1 MNKEQNHSFVIVI
14 ALLLVFT
21 SCNEQKLPAAIP
33 TEQEV
38 GAQAMPHEI
47 APIVGAPFRME
58 EFQRPEFPDYTVSI
72 TERGGKESEPITGI
86 INSAIAEVSD
96 KKGGTV
102 VVPAGKWKSGRII
115 LKSNVNL
122 HFAEGAEVEFSDKV
136 EDYLPA
142 VFTRQEGIEIM
153 GPGACIH
160 TDNETNIAITGKGTL
175 WGPPMDSKMRD
186 FAIGDTAIEHVIDY
200 ELAVSERV
208 YDGISRRVYVPKMI
222 APVHCKNVFIEGI
235 TLERSIFWN
244 INPIYCNNIII
255 RGVTVNS
262 TETPSGD
269 GIDIESCSNVLI
281 EYCTMNNN
289 DDCYTL
295 KSGRGKD
302 GIRVGKPT
310 ENVVIRYSLAVLG
323 HGGITC
329 GSETAGNIKNIY
341 AHDCVFKNV
350 GCGIRFKTRRPRG
363 GGTESVLYE
372 RIRMINV
379 GDAFRWDLLGSRRWV
394 GELADRLP
402 LREINELT
410 PIYKNIHVR
419 DFIVES
425 SGIFLRA
432 QCIPEAPLKNVLIE
446 NGEVNTRKLIPELN
460 DVEGFTLRNL
470 TINSA
475 NGDINILDGRNVTFD
490 NVRIQ
495 AIENQQ
501 DNEKK
506 Q

>member
-1 MNKEQNHSFVIVI
+1 MKKEQKQSLILI
-14 ALLLVFT
+14 ALLLVLT
-21 SCNEQKLPAAIP
+21 ACKEQTVSITIP
-33 TEQEV
+33 IEDEV
-38 GAQAMPHEI
+38 GAKNMPQA
-47 APIVGAPFRME
+47 IVPVTGAPFE
-58 EFQRPEFPDYTVSI
+58 TAEFKRPEFPDYTVNI
-72 TERGGKESEPITGI
+72 TEHGGKESEPITRI
-86 INSAIAEVSD
+86 INNLIVEVSK

-102 VVPAGKWKSGRII
+102 IIPAGKWKSGRII
-115 LKSNVNL
+115 LRSNVNL
-122 HFAEGAEVEFSDKV
+122 HFAAGAEVEFSDKV

-160 TDNETNIAITGKGTL
+160 ANNEHNIAITGKGML
-175 WGPPMDSKMRD
+175 LGPPLDSPMRD
-186 FAIGDTAIEHVIDY
+186 FAIGDTAIENVIDY

-222 APVHCKNVFIEGI
+222 APVNCQNVFIEGI
-235 TLERSIFWN
+235 TLERSFFWN
-244 INPIYCNNIII
+244 INPIYCENVII

-262 TETPSGD
+262 TEIPSGD
-269 GIDIESCSNVLI
+269 GIDIESCNDVLI

-310 ENVVIRYSLAVLG
+310 ENVVIRHSLAILG

-329 GSETAGNIKNIY
+329 GSETAGNIRNVY

-350 GCGIRFKTRRPRG
+350 GSGIRFKTRRPRG
-363 GGTESVLYE
+363 GGTESILYE

-379 GDAFRWDLLGSRRWV
+379 NNAFRWDLLGSRRWV
-394 GELADRLP
+394 GELADRYP

-425 SGIFLRA
+425 SEIFLQA
-432 QCIPEAPLKNVLIE
+432 NCIPEAPLYNVLIE
-446 NGEVNTRKLIPELN
+446 NGEVNTTRLIPALN
-460 DVEGFTLRNL
+460 DVDGFILRNL
-470 TINSA
+470 TLNSA
-475 NGDINILDGRNVTFD
+475 NGELNILDGRNVQFD
-490 NVRIQ
+490 NVKFH
-495 AIENQQ
+495 AIEKRS
-501 DNEKK
+501 DNEEKP
-506 Q
+506 

>member
-1 MNKEQNHSFVIVI
+1 MKKEPRSSLIII
-14 ALLLVFT
+14 ALWVVLAA
-21 SCNEQKLPAAIP
+21 CQEQTVSISIP
-33 TEQEV
+33 TENEV
-38 GAQAMPHEI
+38 GAQVMPQEI
-47 APIVGAPFRME
+47 VPVTGAPFE
-58 EFQRPEFPDYTVSI
+58 IAKFKRPEFPAYTVSI
-72 TERGGKESEPITGI
+72 TEHGGKESEPITHIVNHI
-86 INSAIAEVSD
+86 IADVSE
-96 KKGGTV
+96 KNGGTV
-102 VVPAGKWKSGRII
+102 IIPAGKWKSGRII

-122 HFAEGAEVEFSDKV
+122 HLAEGAEIEFSDKV

-142 VFTRQEGIEIM
+142 LFTRQEGIEIM
-153 GPGACIH
+153 GPGACIYAN
-160 TDNETNIAITGKGTL
+160 NESNIAITGKGTL
-175 WGPPMDSKMRD
+175 LGPPLDSPMRD
-186 FAIGDTAIEHVIDY
+186 FAIGDTAIENVIDY
-200 ELAVSERV
+200 ELAVSERI
-208 YDGISRRVYVPKMI
+208 YDGIRKRVYVPKMI
-222 APVHCKNVFIEGI
+222 APIYCQNVFIEGI

-244 INPIYCNNIII
+244 INPIYCENVII

-269 GIDIESCSNVLI
+269 GIDIDSCSDVLI

-310 ENVVIRYSLAVLG
+310 ENVVIRYSLAILG

-329 GSETAGNIKNIY
+329 GSETAGNIRNVY

-363 GGTESVLYE
+363 GGTENVLYE

-379 GDAFRWDLLGSRRWV
+379 REAFTWDLLGNRRWV

-402 LREINELT
+402 MREINELT

-419 DFIVES
+419 DFTVES
-425 SGIFLRA
+425 SGIFLQA
-432 QCIPEAPLKNVLIE
+432 HCIPEAPLRNVIIE
-446 NGEVNTRKLIPELN
+446 NGEVNTTRVIPALN
-460 DVEGFTLRNL
+460 DVDGFILRNL
-470 TINSA
+470 TLNSV
-475 NGDINILDGRNVTFD
+475 NGEINIMDGQNVQFE
-490 NVRIQ
+490 NFRLHSM
-495 AIENQQ
+495 ENQSN
-501 DNEKK
+501 NEKK